1 MEAKIFRDTIENA
14 SKLCDTKTEVSVETE
29 ILIPDY
35 LPQIFKIVKCF
46 VQPVILQKQAAGNR
60 LSLEGYLRC
69 VVFYQAEQAQKLC
82 TAEQKVPFNKTLE
95 LPEYHASWVS
105 VTAGGET
112 EYLNCRA
119 VNQRRI
125 DIRGACMLTVR
136 AFAQEECM
144 AVTALSDA
152 GMEQKS
158 AVIDGIQQVAAC
170 DKLITCEDTLHFQQT
185 PESVLQIDGDAVVQ
199 EVKLIRGKAVVKGQ
213 ISTKILYSISSGEL
227 QRQEKT
233 VDFNQILDLDG
244 VEEGCEW
251 AGWAE
256 VTGCALMAGNGEN
269 GELLSVNAMLH
280 LQVWRSAQRSIVS
293 DAFSTKYQTELESS
307 TLHTTTVLEKL
318 KETVEVSCSGQLPDE
333 GAQILT
339 CTATICP
346 PELVPTETGSI
357 LRGRAVAHIICLNSL
372 GELDCYDRSCE
383 YQLDKNWEVSPEQLD
398 LAAIASLCDVTA
410 AKQGDEATAKLVI
423 RLSGLIVQR
432 VPTTVV
438 SGIECKEEWQEEN
451 GVALRIYYASAG
463 EDVFD
468 IARRYHAS
476 PVRILQTAGL
486 EELILQQ
493 PAKLLIPVMN

>member
-14 SKLCDTKTEVSVETE
+14 SKLCDTKTEVAVETE

-46 VQPVILQKQAAGNR
+46 VQPVILQKQAMGNR

-82 TAEQKVPFNKTLE
+82 TTEQKVPFNKTLE
-95 LPEYHASWVS
+95 LPEHNATWVS
-105 VTAGGET
+105 IVAGGEV

-152 GMEQKS
+152 GMEQKTE
-158 AVIDGIQQVAAC
+158 VVDGIQQLAVC
-170 DKLITCEDTLHFQQT
+170 DKLITCEDHIHFQQT
-185 PESVLQIDGDAVVQ
+185 PESILQIDGDATLQ
-199 EVKLIRGKAVVKGQ
+199 EVKLIHGKAVVKGE
-213 ISTKILYSISSGEL
+213 ICTRVLYVVATGEL
-227 QRQEKT
+227 QQQEKT
-233 VDFNQILDLDG
+233 VDFSQILDLDG

-256 VTGCALMAGNGEN
+256 VTGCALMAGNNET

-280 LQVWRSAQRSIVS
+280 LQVWRTAQRSIIT
-293 DAFSTKYQTELESS
+293 DAFSTRFQTELE
-307 TLHTTTVLEKL
+307 TQTVHTALPLARL
-318 KETVEVSCSGQLPDE
+318 KESIEVSCSGQLPDE
-333 GAQILT
+333 GAQIIT
-339 CTATICP
+339 CTATVCP
-346 PELVPTETGSI
+346 PELVPTETGSMI
-357 LRGRAVAHIICLNSL
+357 RGRAVAHIICLNSL

-383 YQLDKNWEVSPEQLD
+383 YQLDKNWQVSPEQLD
-398 LAAIASLCDVTA
+398 LAASATLCEVSA

-423 RLSGLIVQR
+423 HLNGLLTQR
-432 VPTTVV
+432 IPTSVV
-438 SGIECKEEWQEEN
+438 TGIECKEEWQEEN